1 MVCAAVLV
9 QVAGVSGPNYI
20 PCKEDDDLLSAFD
33 KMMADSAQVGGR
45 RRGGEW
51 RRRKGRGAFDVVMM
65 KRGLGRGRER
75 RGEGTEVERRGGETG
90 GVEGS
95 NFRW

>member
-1 MVCAAVLV
+1 MEYTLVDPIILYAQCMVWLLCRVECLVVCAAVLV

-45 RRGGEW
+45 GRGGS
-51 RRRKGRGAFDVVMM
+51 G
-65 KRGLGRGRER
+65 
-75 RGEGTEVERRGGETG
+75 GEGKGGELLM
-90 GVEGS
+90 
-95 NFRW
+95 W